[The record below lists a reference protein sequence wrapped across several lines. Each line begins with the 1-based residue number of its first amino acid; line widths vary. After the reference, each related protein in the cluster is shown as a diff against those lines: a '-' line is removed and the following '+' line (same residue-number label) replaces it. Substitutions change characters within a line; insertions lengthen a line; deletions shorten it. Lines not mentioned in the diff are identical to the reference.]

1 MVGTPFDYNNGER
14 KLSYAVGNPMGAYSS
29 FNSFA
34 VCHHFFVFL
43 ACKQAQVSWKRCP
56 YMLLGDDI
64 VIANDKVA
72 KEYISLLNEWGV
84 DVSLQKTHTSK
95 YGFEFAKQTRLH
107 RTNVSQFPLSAL
119 YDRRSETFTSSGIIA
134 NEI

>member
-1 MVGTPFDYNNGER
+1 
-14 KLSYAVGNPMGAYSS
+14 
-29 FNSFA
+29 
-34 VCHHFFVFL
+34 
-43 ACKQAQVSWKRCP
+43 
-56 YMLLGDDI
+56 MLLGDDI
-64 VIANDKVA
+64 VIAHDKVA

-84 DVSLQKTHTSK
+84 NVSLQKTHTSK